1 MKSGTIFSTLDAAAV
16 VQWVRAFAQQLEDWV
31 FESQLRQTKVV
42 KTSSDSSDS
51 STVKRS
57 ALGMSVTGPR
67 RGR

>member
-16 VQWVRAFAQQLEDWV
+16 VQWVRAFDQQLEDWV

-42 KTSSDSSDS
+42 ETSSDS

-67 RGR
+67 R